1 MTLGLL
7 TITHD
12 EPMLL
17 PNMLDS
23 VRGLVDGPKL
33 AFHIGEKDETAEI
46 LRADGFEVQR
56 RQWDNFDGSWT
67 ALFAHARGKADRFL
81 YMQAN
86 HTLERYQPA
95 PDMGRQPLPDLGDI
109 PCYMIRYRRGPYE
122 YRLPNLLRGDIAW
135 SINAPVHGTLE
146 PDCFHERLPL
156 EAVAVNESDADGR
169 RPEKLARYLPLMEK
183 QFAENPTPRNC
194 FYLARTYFDFGRWN
208 DAIAMYEQRINM
220 GGWEEEAWHAHY
232 MKGLAQIRKGDFLNG
247 RLTLMAAYQRRPSRA
262 EPLYAICRSMNPP
275 SDDLLFVE
283 PEAYA

>member
-1 MTLGLL
+1 MSLGLL

-17 PNMLDS
+17 PGMLDS
-23 VRGLVDGPKL
+23 VRDLIDGPKL
-33 AFHIGEKDETAEI
+33 AFHIGEKDETAE
-46 LRADGFEVQR
+46 LLEADGFAVER
-56 RQWDNFDGSWT
+56 RDWQNFDGSWT

-86 HTLERYQPA
+86 HTLERT
-95 PDMGRQPLPDLGDI
+95 GPLPQLGDI
-109 PCYMIRYRRGPYE
+109 PCWMIRYRRGPYE
-122 YRLPNLLRGDIAW
+122 YRLPNLLRGDIEW
-135 SINAPVHGTLE
+135 YINAPVHGTLE
-146 PDCFHERLPL
+146 PDFFHERQQLD
-156 EAVAVNESDADGR
+156 VISVQESDADGR

-194 FYLARTYFDFGRWN
+194 FYLARTYFDFGRWD
-208 DAIAMYEQRINM
+208 DAIDLYEQRINM

-275 SDDLLFVE
+275 GDDLLFVE
-283 PEAYA
+283 HDAYA